1 MNGLFKGI
9 GIALLLVLV
18 GVASAIAVIALLLRQ
33 EETRVP
39 DLVGKDIVTVVE
51 VLSQQGLQLKVDRRE
66 SSPSVAK
73 NSIIS
78 QSPPPGTGIK
88 KGRAVRVV
96 VSQGPSELLAPHVTG
111 ERYRKA
117 EIILRQAGLPAPD
130 VARTWSDREERDV
143 VIAQDPPAGI
153 PIGKGGKVNILVSL
167 GRKGRLYVTP
177 SLIGKRAEE
186 AARLVDRM
194 GVQHRITSRPSPTG
208 SLTGDQTVVT
218 QRPFPGSP
226 LPADGIVEMEVSR

>member
-1 MNGLFKGI
+1 MNRILKGI
-9 GIALLLVLV
+9 GITLLLILV

-33 EETRVP
+33 EEIRVP

-51 VLSQQGLQLKVDRRE
+51 VLSQQGLQLKVDQRE
-66 SSPSVAK
+66 PSQSVAK

-78 QSPPPGTGIK
+78 QNPPPGTGIK

-96 VSQGPSELLAPHVTG
+96 VSQGPSELLAPHVIG

-117 EIILRQAGLPAPD
+117 ELILRQAGLPAPD
-130 VARTWSDREERDV
+130 VARVWSDKDERDV

-153 PIGKGGKVNILVSL
+153 PIEKGGKVDILVSL
-167 GRKGRLYVTP
+167 GKKSRLYVTP
-177 SLIGKRAEE
+177 LLIGKRAEE

-194 GVQHRITSRPSPTG
+194 GLQHRMTSRPSPSG
-208 SLTGDQTVVT
+208 SPMGDQTVVT
-218 QRPFPGSP
+218 QRPLPGYP
-226 LPADGIVEMEVSR
+226 LPADGMVELDVSR